1 VASGTRSINDILSRI
16 ASALFVVALFALVI
30 FFGLKLIPSAERP
43 TLSDRPGTSA
53 VSPSR

>member
-1 VASGTRSINDILSRI
+1 LNDILSRI
-16 ASALFVVALFALVI
+16 ASGLFVIALFALVI

-43 TLSDRPGTSA
+43 TLSDRPGTTV

>member
-1 VASGTRSINDILSRI
+1 MVSQTRSVNDILSRI
-16 ASALFVVALFALVI
+16 ASGLFVIALFALVV